1 MILRRFAAV
10 LALTLAPAL
19 PAAAAVLSQVQPD
32 KSRIGF
38 VFKQMGV
45 AVEGRFPKFSAQIA
59 FDPAKPETGRAQ
71 IEIDLAA
78 IDAGAAEANDE
89 AKTKNWFH
97 IQQFPKASFVSTGV
111 KPLGGNRYEVA
122 GKLTI
127 KGKSKD
133 IVAPVSFKPEG
144 AGGLF
149 EGSFTIKR
157 LEFGIGAGPWGDTDT
172 VADEVQ
178 VKFRL
183 TLVAAAAGA
192 K

>member
-1 MILRRFAAV
+1 MFRSPIAVIFA
-10 LALTLAPAL
+10 LAL
-19 PAAAAVLSQVQPD
+19 AAAQPAGAALLNQMQQD

-45 AVEGRFPKFSAQIA
+45 AVEGRFPKFSAQVA
-59 FDPAKPETGRAQ
+59 FDPAKPETGHAQ
-71 IEIDLAA
+71 IDIDLAA
-78 IDAGAAEANDE
+78 IDAGAAEANEE
-89 AKTKNWFH
+89 AKTRNWFH

-122 GKLTI
+122 GRLTI
-127 KGKSKD
+127 KGKSRD
-133 IVAPVSFKPEG
+133 VVAPFTFKPEG

-149 EGSFTIKR
+149 EGSFTLKR
-157 LEFGIGAGPWGDTDT
+157 LEFGVGAGPWGDTET

-178 VKFRL
+178 VRFRL
-183 TLVAAAAGA
+183 AVAAA

>member
-1 MILRRFAAV
+1 MTLRRFATI
-10 LALTLAPAL
+10 LAFALLPAL
-19 PAAAAVLSQVQPD
+19 PAAATVFNQVQPE
-32 KSRIGF
+32 KSRVGF

-45 AVEGRFPKFSAQIA
+45 AVEGRFPKFSAQLV

-71 IEIDLAA
+71 IDIDLASV
-78 IDAGAAEANDE
+78 DAGGAEANE
-89 AKTKNWFH
+89 EVKTRNWFH

-111 KPLGGNRYEVA
+111 KALGGNRYEVT
-122 GKLTI
+122 GKLSI

-133 IVAPVSFKPEG
+133 IVIPASFKPEG
-144 AGGLF
+144 AGGVF
-149 EGSFTIKR
+149 EGSFSIKR
-157 LEFGIGAGPWGDTDT
+157 LEFGVGAGPWGDTDT

-183 TLVAAAAGA
+183 TVAAAPAAA

>member
-1 MILRRFAAV
+1 MFLRRFAFV
-10 LALTLAPAL
+10 LAATLVPAL
-19 PAAAAVLSQVQPD
+19 PAVAAVYNQVQPD

-45 AVEGRFPKFSAQIA
+45 AVEGRFPKFSAQVA
-59 FDPAKPETGRAQ
+59 FDPTKPEAGSAQ
-71 IEIDLAA
+71 IDIDLAS

-97 IQQFPKASFVSTGV
+97 IQQFPKASFASTGL

-133 IVAPVSFKPEG
+133 IVFPASFKPEG

-149 EGSFTIKR
+149 EGSFAIKR

-178 VKFRL
+178 VKFKL
-183 TLVAAAAGA
+183 TVAAGAAAA